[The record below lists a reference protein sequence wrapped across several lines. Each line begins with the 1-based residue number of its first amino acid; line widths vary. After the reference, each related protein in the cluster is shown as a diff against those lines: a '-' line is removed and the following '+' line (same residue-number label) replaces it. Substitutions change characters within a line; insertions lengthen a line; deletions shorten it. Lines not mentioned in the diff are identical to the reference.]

1 MEIGSK
7 DRGHLEW
14 FGEKLMKILDVN
26 SQQKFKT
33 VTLSNELKSC
43 NRRIALEEMQRE
55 LQNDRNVKTIC
66 QITKK
71 MDNLRQ
77 NYKKNRL
84 ASTGGEPTNWR
95 FFMLCINCLPPI
107 ISIILIPLISAILLT
122 KFILFENLKHKN
134 HIARYEKGNIKLIEK
149 WPSNKRKHNLVTHVV
164 I

>member
-1 MEIGSK
+1 
-7 DRGHLEW
+7 
-14 FGEKLMKILDVN
+14 
-26 SQQKFKT
+26 
-33 VTLSNELKSC
+33 
-43 NRRIALEEMQRE
+43 MQRE

-122 KFILFENLKHKN
+122 KVKNLEKIN
-134 HIARYEKGNIKLIEK
+134 FFRYKKLEYI
-149 WPSNKRKHNLVTHVV
+149 VTQSLYQ
-164 I
+164 